1 MGKKLLVL
9 ALVFI
14 SQSIFAEPIFAEST
28 SSELKVAFY
37 QPSYKNAQ
45 ELKST
50 IEELYQ
56 DDVAIS
62 IDDGLLLFRGKEKS
76 VNQIQELLLQLDR
89 APQVYYV
96 AISNSKHSGQTYST
110 ESNDQQQH
118 FRVSEGET
126 LYLAQQQTEQV
137 LQQVGWI
144 TATQEQVTQGKA
156 LALTVHGA
164 IQTVSVNYLFQGVQN
179 KQLTKKQ
186 NRVEGTFGEWLA
198 IAEVLEG
205 DSEKTYRTGK
215 SGQAFYLKVSREAD
229 TP

>member
-14 SQSIFAEPIFAEST
+14 TQYIFAEQAVT
-28 SSELKVAFY
+28 FY

-45 ELKST
+45 ELKSA

-56 DDVAIS
+56 DDVAVS

-96 AISNSKHSGQTYST
+96 TISNTKQSGQTYST
-110 ESNDQQQH
+110 ESGGQQQH

-137 LQQVGWI
+137 LQQAGWI
-144 TATQEQVTQGKA
+144 TATQEQVTQGKV
-156 LALTVHGA
+156 LTLTVQGA
-164 IQTVSVNYLFQGVQN
+164 IQTVSVDYLFQGVQN
-179 KQLTKKQ
+179 KQLTRKQ
-186 NRVEGTFGEWLA
+186 NRVEGVLGEWLA
-198 IAEVLEG
+198 IAEVPEG
-205 DSEKTYRTGK
+205 DAEKTYRTGK
-215 SGQAFYLKVSREAD
+215 SGQAFYLKVIRETD

>member
-14 SQSIFAEPIFAEST
+14 TQYIFAEQAVT
-28 SSELKVAFY
+28 FY

-45 ELKST
+45 ELKLA

-56 DDVAIS
+56 DDVAVG

-89 APQVYYV
+89 TPQVYYV
-96 AISNSKHSGQTYST
+96 TISNTKQSGQTYST
-110 ESNDQQQH
+110 ESNGQQQH

-126 LYLAQQQTEQV
+126 LYLAQQQTEQA
-137 LQQVGWI
+137 LQQAGWM

-164 IQTVSVNYLFQGVQN
+164 IQTVSVDYLFQGIQN

-186 NRVEGTFGEWLA
+186 NRVEGVFGEWLV
-198 IAEVLEG
+198 IAEVPEG

-215 SGQAFYLKVSREAD
+215 SGQAFYLKVIRETD